1 RPDPWRPDPWHPR
14 CPGPA
19 SRSTPRRP
27 FPSRLSP
34 RPARMRRSAHDGAC
48 WRSLRSR
55 GSRAVPAALC
65 PTARLG
71 RCAPSLPAGRGRR
84 RVTGALP
91 PPRAGTP
98 TGPSR
103 LPPRQVLAD
112 DVYEAVKA
120 LVMDHVIAPGARVSI
135 DGLARQ
141 LGVSQTP
148 IREALARLESDGLV
162 IKAPLRGYSATPLLT
177 RAEVDDLFQFRLLIE
192 PWVAGRAAELASRD
206 DHRRI
211 AAEIASC
218 PEAPPSDAY
227 EEFKALAGHDNRFHT
242 LLATLAGNQQ

>member
-1 RPDPWRPDPWHPR
+1 MTSAVP
-14 CPGPA
+14 
-19 SRSTPRRP
+19 
-27 FPSRLSP
+27 PSRTNP
-34 RPARMRRSAHDGAC
+34 PTRPGA
-48 WRSLRSR
+48 
-55 GSRAVPAALC
+55 
-65 PTARLG
+65 T
-71 RCAPSLPAGRGRR
+71 
-84 RVTGALP
+84 
-91 PPRAGTP
+91 
-98 TGPSR
+98 R

-162 IKAPLRGYSATPLLT
+162 TKEPLRGYSATSLLT

-192 PWVAGRAAELASRD
+192 PWVASRAAELATRE
-206 DHRRI
+206 DHARI

-218 PEAPPSDAY
+218 PEAPHGDAY
-227 EEFKALAGHDNRFHT
+227 EAFKALAAHDSRFHT
-242 LLATLAGNQQ
+242 MLALLAGNQQLRIALERTHCHLHIFRLYSAGGGGIQTLSEHQRIAAAVTRGSPSAASEAMREHLELARDRLRASFD